1 MQRLCAAHAV
11 LLQWLCSGCAALTQH
26 GGVLH
31 EQHEGVAQSGA
42 DGFGARK
49 EEVEGR
55 QLQVLHRELRVRVVL
70 LLGGGRW
77 GKTGV
82 GEVAKGAELLWGLQK
97 GQQNCFGGCKRG
109 RVCKGDGCRIALGV
123 AKAMSCFGGCK
134 RCRVCKGDGCRVAL
148 GAAKGAAELPEGLQK
163 RSVALGVAKGAG
175 FAKAMVA
182 ELLWGLQKGQNC
194 FGGCKG
200 VGWLWGLQRRWLQ
213 SCIGCCK
220 DAELLW
226 GSQRRLVAELLWG
239 S

>member
-70 LLGGGRW
+70 LLGGGRG

-82 GEVAKGAELLWGLQK
+82 GEVAKGAEFLWGLQK
-97 GQQNCFGGCKRG
+97 GQQNCLRGCKSDQLLWGLQKVRGLQRRWLQNCFGGCKRG
-109 RVCKGDGCRIALGV
+109 RTALGVAKVWGGFGGCKGDGC
-123 AKAMSCFGGCK
+123 K
-134 RCRVCKGDGCRVAL
+134 
-148 GAAKGAAELPEGLQK
+148 
-163 RSVALGVAKGAG
+163 VALGVAKTQNRFGVRKGVWLQNCCGGRKRCRTALG
-175 FAKAMVA
+175 FAKAIGA
-182 ELLWGLQKGQNC
+182 GLLWGLQ
-194 FGGCKG
+194 
-200 VGWLWGLQRRWLQ
+200 
-213 SCIGCCK
+213 S
-220 DAELLW
+220 
-226 GSQRRLVAELLWG
+226 
-239 S
+239 